1 LLINLIVQGV
11 FGVRIATF
19 NCENL
24 FARYK
29 FKKNVDPTALDGFS
43 INNLAFDLLDEDE
56 KQITARAISEV
67 NADVIA
73 LMEVENLTIL
83 DRFTSKYMKKL
94 GYKESLLIDSHD
106 PRGIDVALLSKYPI
120 ISARTHRNDH
130 TEIPKSKW
138 PWLFSRDCLEVLLDI
153 DGKPLTL
160 YINHFKSMLDTK
172 AKNSEEARTN
182 TKPKRLE
189 QAKKVAKIVDSKWK
203 DIDYNG
209 NFIVLGDLNDYPG
222 EGTSLDILLNHP
234 GLVNVVE
241 RLPADEQWT
250 HFYAKAKEYKQL
262 DYIFLSKSLADEN
275 SGKPEIMRKGIAK
288 KAVKYTGP
296 RFEEVGN
303 KKPVASDHA
312 TVYMDIELS

>member
-1 LLINLIVQGV
+1 MRL
-11 FGVRIATF
+11 ATF

-29 FKKNVDPTALDGFS
+29 FKKNVEPTALDGFS
-43 INNLAFDLLDEDE
+43 INDLAFDLLDEDE
-56 KQITARAISEV
+56 KLITAKAISEV

-73 LMEVENLTIL
+73 LMEIENITIL
-83 DRFTSKYMKKL
+83 DRFTSKYMKDL

-120 ISARTHRNDH
+120 ISAKSHRNDH
-130 TEIPKSKW
+130 TAVLKSSW
-138 PWLFSRDCLEVLLDI
+138 PWLFSRDCLEVVVDV
-153 DGKPLTL
+153 DGKSLTL
-160 YINHFKSMLDTK
+160 YVNHFKSMLDTK
-172 AKNSEEARTN
+172 AKNSEEARAN

-189 QAKKVAKIVDSKWK
+189 QAKKVVEIVDSQWK
-203 DIDYNG
+203 DKNYNG
-209 NFIVLGDLNDYPG
+209 NFAVLGDLNDYPG
-222 EGTSLDILLNHP
+222 EGTSLDILLKHP

-262 DYIFLSKSLADEN
+262 DYIFLSKSLAEKN
-275 SGKPEIMRKGIAK
+275 PGKPEIMRKGLAK

-296 RFEEVGN
+296 RFDEVGDV
-303 KKPVASDHA
+303 KPVASDHA
-312 TVYMDIELS
+312 AIYMDIDLQ